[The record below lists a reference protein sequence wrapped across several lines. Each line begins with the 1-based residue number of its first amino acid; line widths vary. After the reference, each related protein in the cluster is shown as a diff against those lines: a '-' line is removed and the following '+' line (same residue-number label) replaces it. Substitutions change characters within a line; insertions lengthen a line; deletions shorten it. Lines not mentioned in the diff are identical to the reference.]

1 MRNSDE
7 LFFSYENG
15 ILKAEGV
22 QVPEIAKQVGTPFY
36 LYSASSIAR
45 SYTKLAFALR
55 GLKYSISYA
64 VKANSNIA
72 ILKHLGS
79 MGAGMDIVSSGEYL
93 RAKSAG
99 IAGDRIVFSG
109 VGKTMDEMAIAIEG
123 GIKQFNVESE
133 SELTALNSVAKNLG
147 KRIPIVIRVNPDI
160 DALTHEKISTGRSDN
175 KFGIPYSESI
185 EFFEKASKFSN
196 LEVSGLA
203 VHIGSQLTDLE
214 PFKRTF
220 VKIAEMVA
228 VLKNKNYN
236 IKRIDLGGGIGISYS
251 DGTKV
256 IDLQEYAN
264 TIKTTLGH
272 LDCEFEFEPGR
283 FLVGNSGLFICSVIY
298 FKSLE
303 NRKFLVIDGAM
314 NDLMRPA
321 MYDAYHEA
329 IPINNLKSSS
339 MVKMDIV
346 GPVCETSDTF
356 CRDRNFPLAAEGD
369 LIAFCSAGAYGAVMA
384 SEYNSRPL
392 IPEVLVKGLKFS
404 IIRERPTIQS
414 IIDRDIIPDWLD

>member
-45 SYTKLAFALR
+45 SYAKLAFALS

-79 MGAGMDIVSSGEYL
+79 LGAGMDIVSSGEYL

-175 KFGIPYSESI
+175 KFGIPYSEAI

-228 VLKNKNYN
+228 VLKNKDYN

-251 DGTKV
+251 DRTKV

-321 MYDAYHEA
+321 MYNAYHEA
-329 IPINNLKSSS
+329 IPINNLKNSP

>member
-45 SYTKLAFALR
+45 SYAKLAFALS

-79 MGAGMDIVSSGEYL
+79 LGAGMDIVSSGEYL

-175 KFGIPYSESI
+175 KFGIPYREAI

-339 MVKMDIV
+339 TVKMDIV